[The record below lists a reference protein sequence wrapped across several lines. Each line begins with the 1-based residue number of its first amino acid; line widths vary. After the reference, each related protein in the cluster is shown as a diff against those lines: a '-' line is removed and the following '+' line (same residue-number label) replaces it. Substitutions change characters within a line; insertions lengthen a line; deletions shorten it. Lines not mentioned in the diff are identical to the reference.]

1 MILCIDSG
9 NTRLKWGLRD
19 GDAWLATG
27 AISHAQAATLALP
40 QAPNRIVAC
49 NVAGAAGSAAIE
61 ALARR
66 HGLAAEWVRSQAT
79 QCGVVNRYD
88 NPDQLG
94 ADRWA
99 ALVGARALQAGACLV
114 VMCGTATTVDVL
126 DGDGTFQGGLILPG
140 LDMMRAALAD
150 STADLPTARGEV
162 RELPRNTFD
171 AIASGAVEATLG
183 AIERMSRHHRRS
195 ASAVRL
201 DTAPHNFLCLLSGGA
216 APALAP
222 RLELP
227 HRVFDNL
234 VLEGVARIADATA
247 PAI

>member
-19 GDAWLATG
+19 GDAWLANG
-27 AISHAQAATLALP
+27 AVMHAQAATLALP
-40 QAPNRIVAC
+40 QSPTRIVAC
-49 NVAGAAGSAAIE
+49 NVAAAAGSTAID

-66 HGLAAEWVRSQAT
+66 HGLAVEWVRAQAA

-99 ALVGARALQAGACLV
+99 ALVGARGLQVGACIV
-114 VMCGTATTVDVL
+114 VMCGTATTIDVL
-126 DGDGTFQGGLILPG
+126 DDAGVFQGGLILPG

-150 STADLPTARGEV
+150 STADLPTARGDY

-171 AIASGAVEATLG
+171 AIASGAIEATLG
-183 AIERMSRHHRRS
+183 AVERMARRT
-195 ASAVRL
+195 ASAVRA
-201 DTAPHNFLCLLSGGA
+201 DTATHNFSVLLSGGA
-216 APALAP
+216 ASLLAA

-227 HRVFDNL
+227 HRVVDNL
-234 VLEGVARIADATA
+234 VLEGVARIA
-247 PAI
+247 PAL

>member
-19 GDAWLATG
+19 GAAWAAQG
-27 AISHAQAATLALP
+27 AVAHALVPTLDLP
-40 QAPNRIVAC
+40 QAPARIVAC
-49 NVAGAAGSAAIE
+49 NVAGGAGAAAIA
-61 ALARR
+61 ALAQRC
-66 HGLAAEWVRSQAT
+66 GVAVEWVHSRAQ
-79 QCGVVNRYD
+79 QCGVINRYD
-88 NPDQLG
+88 APEQLG

-99 ALVGARALQAGACLV
+99 ALIGARALHAGACIV
-114 VMCGTATTVDVL
+114 VNCGTATTIDLL
-126 DGDGTFQGGLILPG
+126 DAAGVFQGGLILPG

-183 AIERMSRHHRRS
+183 AIERMSRRP
-195 ASAVRL
+195 ASA
-201 DTAPHNFLCLLSGGA
+201 NFSVLLSGGA

-222 RLELP
+222 HLELP
-227 HRVFDNL
+227 HRVVDNL
-234 VLEGVARIADATA
+234 VLEGVARIAAA
-247 PAI
+247 L

>member
-27 AISHAQAATLALP
+27 AVTHAQAATLALP
-40 QAPNRIVAC
+40 QAPSRIVAC
-49 NVAGAAGSAAIE
+49 NVAGAAGTAAIE

-66 HGLAAEWVRSQAT
+66 HGLAAEWVRSQAA

-99 ALVGARALQAGACLV
+99 ALVGARALQAGACIV

-140 LDMMRAALAD
+140 FDMMRGALAD
-150 STADLPTARGEV
+150 STADLPTARGEF
-162 RELPRNTFD
+162 RALPRNTFD
-171 AIASGAVEATLG
+171 AIASGAIQATLG
-183 AIERMSRHHRRS
+183 AVERM
-195 ASAVRL
+195 AVPL
-201 DTAPHNFLCLLSGGA
+201 GPDAACIVSGGA
-216 APALAP
+216 AATLVP
-222 RLELP
+222 RLALP
-227 HRVFDNL
+227 YRVVDNL
-234 VLEGVARIADATA
+234 VLEGVARIADAMA
-247 PAI
+247 PAL

>member
-1 MILCIDSG
+1 MILCLDSG

-19 GDAWLATG
+19 GDAWLAGG
-27 AISHAQAATLALP
+27 ALAHAQAAALELP
-40 QAPNRIVAC
+40 QMPNRLVAC
-49 NVAGAAGSAAIE
+49 NVAGGTGAAAIE
-61 ALARR
+61 ALASR
-66 HGLAAEWVRSQAT
+66 HGLAVEWVRAQAA

-99 ALVGARALQAGACLV
+99 AMVGARALQPGACLV

-126 DGDGTFQGGLILPG
+126 DDAGVFQGGLILPG

-150 STADLPTARGEV
+150 STADLPTARGDH

-183 AIERMSRHHRRS
+183 AIERMSRR
-195 ASAVRL
+195 AAAV
-201 DTAPHNFLCLLSGGA
+201 TCLLSGGA
-216 APALAP
+216 APVLAS

-227 HRVFDNL
+227 HRVVDKL
-234 VLEGVARIADATA
+234 VLEGVARIAAA
-247 PAI
+247 L